1 MSEVRN
7 EYAEF
12 LSAVPDRWSKV
23 KMRDVGRI
31 VSGGTPSRDAPSL
44 WGGGIPW
51 VTPGELTALPTKE
64 IEKTAETI
72 SAAGLAGSGANLLP
86 VNSLLITSRAT
97 LGARAVN
104 TVPMA
109 TNQGFKSVVPF
120 DRRLTDYL
128 FHLTEKIKPEMV
140 RRASG
145 TTFLEISGSE
155 FGDIVLPLPQADE
168 ATKIAEVLDTLDAAI
183 RGTEAV
189 VAKLRAMKQG
199 LLHDLLTRGID
210 ANGDLRLPQPEAP
223 HLYHQTPLGWLP
235 REWDALPLGD
245 YTQHDITYG
254 IVQAGPH
261 IVGGIPYVRTGD
273 MSGEALVRENMLC
286 TSERIARSYRRS
298 EVRAGEL
305 VIAIR
310 ATLGKVLPVPDDLDG
325 ANLTQGTARISPR
338 GNVNPTCLMWAIR
351 HRRGQDAIMKEVKGS
366 TFMEISLGSLRK
378 VPIALPR
385 SRQEQDDIAVRL
397 TGHDVA
403 IAKEQAL
410 LDKLRLQKS
419 GLMDDLLTGRVP
431 VTPLL

>member
-1 MSEVRN
+1 MSDLHQLGPLISIQKGKPPKSFEAN
-7 EYAEF
+7 SAATQPYLSPEYLRGVAPPTLAEPYQNSLTATF
-12 LSAVPDRWSKV
+12 GDVVLLWDGSNAGEAFRARPGIVASTMAVIRADQSFDPGYFFHALKWAEPHLKSQTN
-23 KMRDVGRI
+23 
-31 VSGGTPSRDAPSL
+31 GT
-44 WGGGIPW
+44 GIPH
-51 VTPGELTALPTKE
+51 VDRHVLEE
-64 IEKTAETI
+64 IAVFR
-72 SAAGLAGSGANLLP
+72 P
-86 VNSLLITSRAT
+86 V
-97 LGARAVN
+97 
-104 TVPMA
+104 
-109 TNQGFKSVVPF
+109 
-120 DRRLTDYL
+120 
-128 FHLTEKIKPEMV
+128 KPDQ
-140 RRASG
+140 S
-145 TTFLEISGSE
+145 
-155 FGDIVLPLPQADE
+155 
-168 ATKIAEVLDTLDAAI
+168 KIAEVLDTLDTAI
-183 RGTEAV
+183 QGTEAV

-210 ANGDLRLPQPEAP
+210 ANGDLRPPQPEAP

-235 REWDALPLGD
+235 KEWDALPLGD

-338 GNVNPTCLMWAIR
+338 ANVNPTCLMWAIR

-366 TFMEISLGSLRK
+366 TFMEISLGSLRR

-385 SRQEQDDIAVRL
+385 SRQEQDEIAARL
-397 TGHDVA
+397 TGHDAA

-419 GLMDDLLTGRVP
+419 GLMDDLLTGRVS
-431 VTPLL
+431 VSPLL

>member
-1 MSEVRN
+1 MDVAINQDLKALTPARGVSTRYLLRLAD
-7 EYAEF
+7 YAKPKAE
-12 LSAVPDRWSKV
+12 AVSVGSTVKGIKV
-23 KMRDVGRI
+23 
-31 VSGGTPSRDAPSL
+31 S
-44 WGGGIPW
+44 
-51 VTPGELTALPTKE
+51 
-64 IEKTAETI
+64 
-72 SAAGLAGSGANLLP
+72 
-86 VNSLLITSRAT
+86 
-97 LGARAVN
+97 
-104 TVPMA
+104 
-109 TNQGFKSVVPF
+109 
-120 DRRLTDYL
+120 DYL
-128 FHLTEKIKPEMV
+128 NVQVPL
-140 RRASG
+140 A
-145 TTFLEISGSE
+145 
-155 FGDIVLPLPQADE
+155 PLPYQP
-168 ATKIAEVLDTLDAAI
+168 KIAEVLDTLDAAI

-210 ANGDLRLPQPEAP
+210 ANGDLRPPQPEAP

-235 REWDALPLGD
+235 KEWDALPLGD

-286 TSERIARSYRRS
+286 TSERIALSYRRS

-338 GNVNPTCLMWAIR
+338 ANVNPTCLMWAIR

-385 SRQEQDDIAVRL
+385 SHQEQDEIAARL
-397 TGHDVA
+397 TGHDAA

>member
-1 MSEVRN
+1 MSDLHQLGPLISIQKGKPPKSFEAN
-7 EYAEF
+7 TANTQAYLSPEYLRGIAPPTFAERF
-12 LSAVPDRWSKV
+12 PNSLMATCGDVVLLWDGSNAGEAFRAKPGIVASTMAVIRPDHSFDLGYFFHALKWVEPHLKSQTN
-23 KMRDVGRI
+23 
-31 VSGGTPSRDAPSL
+31 GT
-44 WGGGIPW
+44 GIPH
-51 VTPGELTALPTKE
+51 VDRHVLEQVAVYLPAK
-64 IEKTAETI
+64 
-72 SAAGLAGSGANLLP
+72 L
-86 VNSLLITSRAT
+86 
-97 LGARAVN
+97 
-104 TVPMA
+104 
-109 TNQGFKSVVPF
+109 
-120 DRRLTDYL
+120 D
-128 FHLTEKIKPEMV
+128 
-140 RRASG
+140 
-145 TTFLEISGSE
+145 
-155 FGDIVLPLPQADE
+155 QA
-168 ATKIAEVLDTLDAAI
+168 KIAEVLDTLDVAI
-183 RGTEAV
+183 QGTEAV

-210 ANGDLRLPQPEAP
+210 ANGDLRPPHPEAP

-235 REWDALPLGD
+235 KEWDALPLGD

-261 IVGGIPYVRTGD
+261 IVGGIPYIRTGD

-338 GNVNPTCLMWAIR
+338 ANVNPTCLMWAIR

-366 TFMEISLGSLRK
+366 TFMEISLGSLRR

-385 SRQEQDDIAVRL
+385 SRQEQDDIAARL
-397 TGHDVA
+397 IGHDAA

-419 GLMDDLLTGRVP
+419 GLMEDLLTGRVS
-431 VTPLL
+431 VAPLL

>member
-1 MSEVRN
+1 MSETPPKGWRWRSLAEMGAYENGFAFNDQHWSEEGLPIVRIAQITGSQGIVDRYPGRLPDKFLLASGDMIFSWSGTLAVVRWQGGPAWLN
-7 EYAEF
+7 QHLFKVTPAANIDAGFFFHVLSESVAEF
-12 LSAVPDRWSKV
+12 DKRAHGSTMKHIKRGELSEHAVAVPD
-23 KMRDVGRI
+23 D
-31 VSGGTPSRDAPSL
+31 P
-44 WGGGIPW
+44 
-51 VTPGELTALPTKE
+51 
-64 IEKTAETI
+64 
-72 SAAGLAGSGANLLP
+72 
-86 VNSLLITSRAT
+86 
-97 LGARAVN
+97 
-104 TVPMA
+104 
-109 TNQGFKSVVPF
+109 
-120 DRRLTDYL
+120 
-128 FHLTEKIKPEMV
+128 
-140 RRASG
+140 
-145 TTFLEISGSE
+145 LE
-155 FGDIVLPLPQADE
+155 QA
-168 ATKIAEVLDTLDAAI
+168 KIAEVLDTLDAAI

-210 ANGDLRLPQPEAP
+210 ANGDLRPPQPEAP

-235 REWDALPLGD
+235 RGWDALPLGD
-245 YTQHDITYG
+245 YTQQDITYG

-338 GNVNPTCLMWAIR
+338 ANVNPTCLMWAIR

-378 VPIALPR
+378 VLMALPR

>member
-1 MSEVRN
+1 MSEPTR
-7 EYAEF
+7 A
-12 LSAVPDRWSKV
+12 LLGP
-23 KMRDVGRI
+23 RI
-31 VSGGTPSRDAPSL
+31 E
-44 WGGGIPW
+44 
-51 VTPGELTALPTKE
+51 ELPKSTLP
-64 IEKTAETI
+64 
-72 SAAGLAGSGANLLP
+72 AGLAKSGGQYPFFCSSPEVKSCDRWLLDAPTILMGTGGVATVHLGQGQFAYSTDTWAFRPSGKRTNVSFMFRQLEHLLPKIDHLGFEGSGLRHLQKSFIRNLRLLLP
-86 VNSLLITSRAT
+86 DEDQ
-97 LGARAVN
+97 
-104 TVPMA
+104 
-109 TNQGFKSVVPF
+109 QG
-120 DRRLTDYL
+120 
-128 FHLTEKIKPEMV
+128 KIV
-140 RRASG
+140 
-145 TTFLEISGSE
+145 
-155 FGDIVLPLPQADE
+155 
-168 ATKIAEVLDTLDAAI
+168 EVLDTLDAAI

-210 ANGDLRLPQPEAP
+210 ANGDLRPPQPEAP

-235 REWDALPLGD
+235 KEWDVLPLGD

-273 MSGEALVRENMLC
+273 MSEEALVREDMLC

-338 GNVNPTCLMWAIR
+338 ANVNPTCLMWAVR

-366 TFMEISLGSLRK
+366 TFMEISLGSLRR

-385 SRQEQDDIAVRL
+385 SRQEQDEIAARL
-397 TGHDVA
+397 TGHDAA

-419 GLMDDLLTGRVP
+419 GLMDDLFTGRVP
-431 VTPLL
+431 VTHLL

>member
-1 MSEVRN
+1 MSESSVPLS
-7 EYAEF
+7 ELCEIAEVNPEALPGTTPGNF
-12 LSAVPDRWSKV
+12 AFRYVDLSAADRGKIDW
-23 KMRDVGRI
+23 
-31 VSGGTPSRDAPSL
+31 GTVAWTTLLEAPSRARRVTRSGDALFGTVRPYLQSHGYVPETEEGSIIASTGFTVVRARKGSSDPS
-44 WGGGIPW
+44 
-51 VTPGELTALPTKE
+51 
-64 IEKTAETI
+64 
-72 SAAGLAGSGANLLP
+72 
-86 VNSLLITSRAT
+86 
-97 LGARAVN
+97 
-104 TVPMA
+104 
-109 TNQGFKSVVPF
+109 F
-120 DRRLTDYL
+120 L
-128 FHLTEKIKPEMV
+128 FHTIMGNAVLEQANRHAIGSSYPAVTEKDVARFRVYSPPV
-140 RRASG
+140 VHQS
-145 TTFLEISGSE
+145 
-155 FGDIVLPLPQADE
+155 
-168 ATKIAEVLDTLDAAI
+168 KIAEVLDTLDAAI

-210 ANGDLRLPQPEAP
+210 ANGDLRPPQPEAP
-223 HLYHQTPLGWLP
+223 HLYHQTSLGWLP
-235 REWDALPLGD
+235 KEWDALPLGD

-261 IVGGIPYVRTGD
+261 IVGGIPYIRTGD

-286 TSERIARSYRRS
+286 TSERIARGYRRS

-338 GNVNPTCLMWAIR
+338 ANVNPTCLMWAIR

-378 VPIALPR
+378 VLMALPR

-419 GLMDDLLTGRVP
+419 GLMDDLLTGLVP
-431 VTPLL
+431 VSPLL

>member
-1 MSEVRN
+1 MSEVWAPERLGKICYIKARIGWRGLSSA
-7 EYAEF
+7 EYTEDGPF
-12 LSAVPDRWSKV
+12 LIAGQHIKDGLIAWDKCDHISEQRFLESHEIIL
-23 KMRDVGRI
+23 RSGDVIITKDGTIGRVARVDELPGDATI
-31 VSGGTPSRDAPSL
+31 NGTMMLVRPLRRLDYRFLYHVLNGRGFQKLIDDKVSGSSIPHLFQRDM
-44 WGGGIPW
+44 
-51 VTPGELTALPTKE
+51 VELEVALP
-64 IEKTAETI
+64 
-72 SAAGLAGSGANLLP
+72 P
-86 VNSLLITSRAT
+86 
-97 LGARAVN
+97 
-104 TVPMA
+104 
-109 TNQGFKSVVPF
+109 
-120 DRRLTDYL
+120 
-128 FHLTEKIKPEMV
+128 TEKQ
-140 RRASG
+140 S
-145 TTFLEISGSE
+145 
-155 FGDIVLPLPQADE
+155 
-168 ATKIAEVLDTLDAAI
+168 KIAEVLDTLDAAI

-210 ANGDLRLPQPEAP
+210 ANGDLRPPHPEAP

-235 REWDALPLGD
+235 KEWDALPLGD
-245 YTQHDITYG
+245 YTQQDITYG

-338 GNVNPTCLMWAIR
+338 ANVNPTCLMWAIR

-378 VPIALPR
+378 VPIAFPR
-385 SRQEQDDIAVRL
+385 FRQEQDDIAARL

>member
-1 MSEVRN
+1 MSDLHQLGPLISIQKGKPPKSFEAN
-7 EYAEF
+7 TANTQAYLSPEYLRGIAPPTFAERF
-12 LSAVPDRWSKV
+12 PNSLMATSGDVVLLWDGSNAGEAFRAKPGIVASTMAVIRPDHSFDLGYFFHALKWVEPHLKSQTN
-23 KMRDVGRI
+23 
-31 VSGGTPSRDAPSL
+31 GT
-44 WGGGIPW
+44 GIPH
-51 VTPGELTALPTKE
+51 VDRHVLEQVAVYLPAK
-64 IEKTAETI
+64 
-72 SAAGLAGSGANLLP
+72 L
-86 VNSLLITSRAT
+86 
-97 LGARAVN
+97 
-104 TVPMA
+104 
-109 TNQGFKSVVPF
+109 
-120 DRRLTDYL
+120 D
-128 FHLTEKIKPEMV
+128 
-140 RRASG
+140 
-145 TTFLEISGSE
+145 
-155 FGDIVLPLPQADE
+155 QA
-168 ATKIAEVLDTLDAAI
+168 KIAEVLDTLDAAI
-183 RGTEAV
+183 QGTEAV

-210 ANGDLRLPQPEAP
+210 ANGDLRPPQPEAP

-235 REWDALPLGD
+235 KEWDALQLGD

-261 IVGGIPYVRTGD
+261 IVGGIPYIRTGD

-338 GNVNPTCLMWAIR
+338 ANVNPTCLKWAIR

-378 VPIALPR
+378 VLMALPR